1 MRLASAITIAI
12 LLIVLLLSGVSE
24 LPSFGNPYNPDNN
37 ELSHSY
43 LEKATEE
50 TGSLNIVTAIVLDYR
65 ALDTFMEASV
75 LFTGALIILLLFKK
89 AAPPR

>member
-1 MRLASAITIAI
+1 MRLASAITIAV

-24 LPSFGNPYNPDNN
+24 LPPFGNPYNPDNN

-43 LEKATEE
+43 LEKAIEE
-50 TGSLNIVTAIVLDYR
+50 TGSMNIVTAIILDYR

-89 AAPPR
+89 ADKPR

>member
-1 MRLASAITIAI
+1 MRLASAIAIAV
-12 LLIVLLLSGVSE
+12 LLIALLLSGVSE
-24 LPSFGNPYNPDNN
+24 LPPFGNPYNPDNN

-43 LEKATEE
+43 LERTTEE
-50 TGSLNIVTAIVLDYR
+50 TGALNIVTAIVLDYR

-89 AAPPR
+89 AA

>member
-1 MRLASAITIAI
+1 MRLISAVVIAL

-24 LPSFGNPYNPDNN
+24 LPPFGNPYNPDNN

-43 LEKATEE
+43 LEKSLED
-50 TGSLNIVTAIVLDYR
+50 TGALNIVTSIILDYR

-75 LFTGALIILLLFKK
+75 LFTGSIVILLLFMK
-89 AAPPR
+89 RG